1 MAKHV
6 KSKKVPRDVMIRA
19 LVTRELAE
27 KLEALAQRE
36 QRSLRTSLL
45 KPSRPTRKSIFDAST
60 AATISAKARYPTR
73 WCCLVCPHGSRSRI
87 RAAFGT
93 AEFDA
98 EYQAALAGNPRPRKP
113 GVEAGSLAWL
123 MERYR

>member
-36 QRSLRTSLL
+36 QRSLSAMIAILL
-45 KPSRPTRKSIFDAST
+45 K
-60 AATISAKARYPTR
+60 
-73 WCCLVCPHGSRSRI
+73 
-87 RAAFGT
+87 
-93 AEFDA
+93 
-98 EYQAALAGNPRPRKP
+98 
-113 GVEAGSLAWL
+113 EAI
-123 MERYR
+123 ERDD